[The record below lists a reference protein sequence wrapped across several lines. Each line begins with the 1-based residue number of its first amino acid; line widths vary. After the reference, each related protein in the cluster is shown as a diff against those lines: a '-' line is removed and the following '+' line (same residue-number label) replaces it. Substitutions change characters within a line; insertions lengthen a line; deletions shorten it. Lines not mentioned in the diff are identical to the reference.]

1 MSRKTASAMYGNLDL
16 IILHTLSATGPSH
29 GLGVID
35 AIDAGSDGSMRVE
48 DGALYRALH
57 RLEKDGFLE
66 AEWRI
71 SDKNR
76 KAKFYAL
83 TATGEAELKR
93 AQQEW
98 TQHTETISKIL
109 GINWETAR

>member
-1 MSRKTASAMYGNLDL
+1 MYGNLDL
-16 IILHTLSATGPSH
+16 LILHTLRKTGPSH
-29 GLGVID
+29 GLGIID
-35 AIDAGSDGSMRVE
+35 VIDAGSEGAMRVE

-57 RLEKDGFLE
+57 RLEEDGFLE

-83 TATGEAELKR
+83 TSSGESELER
-93 AQQEW
+93 AQREW
-98 TQHTETISKIL
+98 KRHTEVVSKVL
-109 GINWETAR
+109 GIGWGSSR

>member
-1 MSRKTASAMYGNLDL
+1 MTRKTASAIYGNLDL

-29 GLGVID
+29 GLGIID
-35 AIDAGSDGSMRVE
+35 AIEAGSDGAMRVE

-57 RLEKDGFLE
+57 RLEQDGFLD

-76 KAKFYAL
+76 KAKFYVL
-83 TATGEAELKR
+83 TSAGEDELKR
-93 AQQEW
+93 IQREW
-98 TQHTETISKIL
+98 TRHTETVSKIL
-109 GINWETAR
+109 GIGWETIR